1 MVLSGSLQ
9 QGYHID
15 LSFFWSSSSCFA
27 LDNER
32 GMNERIFEQ
41 RKCILFSLEH
51 RKWNPIVCIWSS
63 CICPSHL
70 IPPFL
75 TL

>member
-1 MVLSGSLQ
+1 MVLSGGLQ

-15 LSFFWSSSSCFA
+15 LSFLVFFPLCFA
-27 LDNER
+27 LDKEGR
-32 GMNERIFEQ
+32 MNGGIFEQ
-41 RKCILFSLEH
+41 RKCILSSFEH

-63 CICPSHL
+63 CICASHL
-70 IPPFL
+70 IPLFL